1 MGALHNLCEQTY
13 CLSQKEPPSRK
24 LTFVDVA
31 CGLHSS
37 GSQAVAAGQGDCVVG
52 GEANKLC
59 QADAVL
65 NVEVRKVERALA
77 HFENA
82 IKK

>member
-1 MGALHNLCEQTY
+1 MGALHKLCEQTY
-13 CLSQKEPPSRK
+13 YLSKKEPRSRK
-24 LTFVDVA
+24 LTMIDVA

-37 GSQAVAAGQGDCVVG
+37 GSQAVAAEQGDCVVG

-65 NVEVRKVERALA
+65 NVEVGKVSRALS
-77 HFENA
+77 HFNRME
-82 IKK
+82 